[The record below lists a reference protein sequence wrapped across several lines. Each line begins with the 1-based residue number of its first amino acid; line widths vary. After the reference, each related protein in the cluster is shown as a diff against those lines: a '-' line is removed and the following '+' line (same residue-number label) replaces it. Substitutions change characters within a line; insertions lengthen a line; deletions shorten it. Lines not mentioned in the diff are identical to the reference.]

1 MQRTQTLPHSL
12 VSQTK
17 KFAQEVTGT
26 FLYYAR
32 SVNTTILTVLISIA
46 TQQANPTDNTIQKV
60 KQFLDYDTTHPNAI
74 VSYHAS
80 DMVPAGHRYAYYLF
94 K

>member
-1 MQRTQTLPHSL
+1 MQRTQTPPNSL

-17 KFAQEVTGT
+17 TFAQEVTGT

-60 KQFLDYDTTHPNAI
+60 KQFLDYDTTHPDTI
-74 VSYHAS
+74 VS
-80 DMVPAGHRYAYYLF
+80 
-94 K
+94 